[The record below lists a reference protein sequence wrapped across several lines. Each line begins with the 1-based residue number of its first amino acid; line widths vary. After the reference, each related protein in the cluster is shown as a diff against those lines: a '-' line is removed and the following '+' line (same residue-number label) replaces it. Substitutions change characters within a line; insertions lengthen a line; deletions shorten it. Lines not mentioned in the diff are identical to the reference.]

1 MKNDPAM
8 EFAEWRHRWA
18 EIAMAKLFDLMLDQ
32 VQNGGLLGKL
42 I

>member
-1 MKNDPAM
+1 M
-8 EFAEWRHRWA
+8 EIAAWRHRWA
-18 EIAMAKLFDLMLDQ
+18 EIGMAKLSDLMLDQ